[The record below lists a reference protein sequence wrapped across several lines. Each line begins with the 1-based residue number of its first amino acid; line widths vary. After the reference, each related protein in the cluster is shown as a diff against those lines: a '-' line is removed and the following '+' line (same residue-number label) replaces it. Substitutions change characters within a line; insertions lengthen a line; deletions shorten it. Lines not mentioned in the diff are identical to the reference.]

1 MHGRGQQEVPGLPDP
16 RTSNRM
22 PMNRSSSAPAGLPGP
37 LRSFIAALLLS
48 SGHLALAAEPAASSG
63 RTEAYH
69 LALTNGSELQVRI
82 AVSATN
88 KMGTLRGIAHH
99 LQTNKTCVFEERQDF
114 RWWQTTL
121 DVACGATRVVLRLES
136 PSLATDAPQAVGV
149 PSMVKLM
156 VGEELHVWTIAEGT
170 PKDTKAAALGQ
181 AAIRRLPETFR
192 QVVGDLAMA
201 LLSDEFIAEAAHAPA
216 GFALLGEVLD
226 IKHLEAELT
235 ALRPLTATESE
246 ALVRLAADTK

>member
-1 MHGRGQQEVPGLPDP
+1 M
-16 RTSNRM
+16 
-22 PMNRSSSAPAGLPGP
+22 
-37 LRSFIAALLLS
+37 
-48 SGHLALAAEPAASSG
+48 
-63 RTEAYH
+63 
-69 LALTNGSELQVRI
+69 TNGSELQVRI

-88 KMGTLRGIAHH
+88 KMGTMRGIAHH
-99 LQTNKTCVFEERQDF
+99 LQTNKTCVFEEREDY

-121 DVACGATRVVLRLES
+121 DVACGATRVALRLES
-136 PSLATDAPQAVGV
+136 PSLATDASQAVGV

-192 QVVGDLAMA
+192 EVVGDLAMA
-201 LLSDEFIAEAAHAPA
+201 LLSSEFIAEAADAPA
-216 GFALLGEVLD
+216 GFAVLGEVLD
-226 IKHLEAELT
+226 SKHLEAELT